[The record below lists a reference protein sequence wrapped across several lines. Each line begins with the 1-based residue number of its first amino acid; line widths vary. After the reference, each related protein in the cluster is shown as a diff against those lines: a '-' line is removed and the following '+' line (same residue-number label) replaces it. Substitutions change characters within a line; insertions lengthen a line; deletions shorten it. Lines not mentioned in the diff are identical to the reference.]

1 MKDYVKPCIGENKPD
16 YVIIHVGTNNL
27 NSESTP
33 EMITKLIADATRNI
47 KKGNCSVSISGIVP
61 HNDALN
67 YEALEV
73 NQELLAVCKETKFDY
88 IGHKD
93 INPRTHLNKIEI

>member
-16 YVIIHVGTNNL
+16 YVIIHVGINNL
-27 NSESTP
+27 NSETTP

-47 KKGNCSVSISGIVP
+47 KKENCSVSISGIVP